1 MKRISYLLCLKQL
14 IVFVYQV
21 YYDLYHYI
29 LFFRTAFGNHQR
41 KSNKGVVGDALC
53 AVRIVKNAVT
63 CHKP

>member
-53 AVRIVKNAVT
+53 ASVL
-63 CHKP
+63 